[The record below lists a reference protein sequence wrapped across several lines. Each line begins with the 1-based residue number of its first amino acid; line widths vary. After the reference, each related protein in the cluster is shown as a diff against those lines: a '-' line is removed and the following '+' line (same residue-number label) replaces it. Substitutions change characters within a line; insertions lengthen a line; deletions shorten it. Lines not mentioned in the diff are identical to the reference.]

1 MVPLISIC
9 IPTFHEEKYIV
20 KTLQKLAEQTLFA
33 QSEIVIADY
42 DPDKTKSTYNT
53 LFDSLKG
60 DYRFN
65 GKIKFL
71 EVYKSG
77 VGIARHIASSAANG
91 KYIVTFDADVKFE
104 NPRSLEF
111 MIMPMES
118 YEPKVIATHCLNVM
132 EKIGKESV
140 DRLGWMYDWRN
151 EFLKFLLG
159 GELDNALIIP
169 PVYEPGLTF
178 SKAIYQGMPGF
189 RDVIML
195 EGPLMAADLKFKYGF
210 DSILKLIPIDV
221 IVSSR
226 RIVGSQK
233 DGQALGVD
241 LNYKHAYR

>member
-1 MVPLISIC
+1 MQPLISIC
-9 IPTFHEEKYIV
+9 IPTFREEKYIV
-20 KTLQKLAEQTLFA
+20 KTLEHLSKQTIFQACEL
-33 QSEIVIADY
+33 VIADY
-42 DPDKTKSTYNT
+42 DPDKTRGTYNT
-53 LFDSLKG
+53 IFDALKNNPTF
-60 DYRFN
+60 Y

-71 EVYKSG
+71 DVFKSG
-77 VGIARHIASSAANG
+77 IGIARHIASSAANG
-91 KYIVTFDADVKFE
+91 QYIVTFDADVRFE

-111 MIMPMES
+111 LITPLVNK
-118 YEPKVIATHCLNVM
+118 EPKVIATHCLNVM
-132 EKIGKESV
+132 EKVGDESV

-159 GELDNALIIP
+159 GELSNILVIP

-178 SKAIYQGMPGF
+178 SKEIYSGMPGF

-210 DSILKLIPIDV
+210 DTILKLIPIDV

-233 DGQALGVD
+233 DNAALGID